1 MHESIIEQ
9 LKADRHL
16 LTTTELKAIYPYATI
31 MNIGKYIGY
40 LNAYF
45 MPYSII
51 TPLRQCMF
59 LAQIGHES
67 GQLRYCEEIAS
78 GRAYEG
84 RKDLG
89 NIYPGDGIRHKG
101 RALIQ
106 VTGRANYEEISRDFN
121 IDFISRPEKL
131 CEPEY
136 AVRAAFWFWQKR
148 NLNKWADQ
156 EDIEKVT
163 RIINGGLNGL
173 ADRIELYNNA
183 KAVLL

>member
-16 LTTTELKAIYPYATI
+16 LTTTELKAIYPMATI
-31 MNIGKYIGY
+31 MNINRYIGY

-45 MPYSII
+45 LPYNI
-51 TPLRQCMF
+51 TTTLRQCMF

-89 NIYPGDGIRHKG
+89 NTQPGDGVRFKG
-101 RALIQ
+101 RGLIQ
-106 VTGRANYEEISRDFN
+106 ITGRYNYEKYGKEMKTDLVGHPQLLCDPDFATRSAFIFWRD
-121 IDFISRPEKL
+121 K
-131 CEPEY
+131 
-136 AVRAAFWFWQKR
+136 
-148 NLNKWADQ
+148 NLNSLADK